1 VVNVGMSVNFH
12 GDGSQN
18 FRVERGVYQL
28 KTSKGRYSLL
38 RLFAG
43 GGHSYQ
49 ELNLYL
55 TENQLQELKGNIIL
69 LLAELIEKKEGK
81 TENEPTEEEINQ

>member
-1 VVNVGMSVNFH
+1 MSVNFH

-18 FRVERGVYQL
+18 FRVERGVYELSTNKNPYSVL
-28 KTSKGRYSLL
+28 K
-38 RLFAG
+38 LFAG
-43 GGHSYQ
+43 GGYSYQ

-69 LLAELIEKKEGK
+69 LLAELIEEKEGK
-81 TENEPTEEEINQ
+81 TENEPTGEEINQ